1 MEKSKPTAL
10 DLIKQIDDYL
20 QVGGFFNPE
29 LMDHDKVRDMLLDCR
44 NEFEEILDL
53 LAKQQKIIRRIYVD
67 HFPDTYF
74 VSGEIGHKDQN
85 GLPEY
90 IEVCPAYG
98 VDWTQLYQRT
108 DRTIGGMGS

>member
-1 MEKSKPTAL
+1 MDEAKPAAVVGMNYDEL
-10 DLIKQIDDYL
+10 QELIRNLHDLGECKHSDLSIAIQAAD
-20 QVGGFFNPE
+20 E
-29 LMDHDKVRDMLLDCR
+29 L
-44 NEFEEILDL
+44 EAQLDL
-53 LAKQQKIIRRIYVD
+53 LVKQQKIIRRIYVD

>member
-1 MEKSKPTAL
+1 MNHDELQALIDNLRHPTETALPFTELMNDAADELEAQL
-10 DLIKQIDDYL
+10 DLI
-20 QVGGFFNPE
+20 E
-29 LMDHDKVRDMLLDCR
+29 
-44 NEFEEILDL
+44 
-53 LAKQQKIIRRIYVD
+53 KQQKIIRRIYVD

-74 VSGEIGHKDQN
+74 VCGESGSKDQN